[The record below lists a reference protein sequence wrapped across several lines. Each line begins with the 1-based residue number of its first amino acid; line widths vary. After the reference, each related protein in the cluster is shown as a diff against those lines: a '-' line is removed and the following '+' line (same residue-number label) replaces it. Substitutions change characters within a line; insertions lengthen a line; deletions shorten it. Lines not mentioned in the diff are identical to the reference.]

1 VSDLYG
7 RCDTCTRT
15 RLRAPADSI
24 GMYMERDRAGRL
36 HIEDDGVSAI
46 VGERGESSFTMTAT
60 ASRSAMK
67 RVCDLIGDMTR
78 WPTMPMPR
86 IADEPVDFVAV

>member
-1 VSDLYG
+1 
-7 RCDTCTRT
+7 
-15 RLRAPADSI
+15 
-24 GMYMERDRAGRL
+24 
-36 HIEDDGVSAI
+36 VSAI